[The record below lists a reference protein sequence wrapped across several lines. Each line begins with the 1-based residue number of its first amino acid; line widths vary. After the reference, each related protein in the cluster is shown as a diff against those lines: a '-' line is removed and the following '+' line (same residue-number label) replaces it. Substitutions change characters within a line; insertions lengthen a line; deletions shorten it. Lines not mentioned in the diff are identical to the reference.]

1 MGLCWL
7 ANYVMPAFLA
17 TFALLS
23 TCPQNPHTRTGVIVT
38 PSTSTLILTTITTT
52 AVGSA
57 TRLPIMRFS
66 TALPLLALSFLGPVL
81 ADLADSDLPPPP
93 PQQPEVAEIR
103 AKVDVTFPDNDS
115 PLGIT
120 IVNGRVA
127 RVNLEV
133 KNHES
138 HPITVEAVGGQL
150 RKHDRSTILRN
161 LTASKVATEIPAS
174 GVANVP
180 YSFVPNMHAQDV
192 VFELGVVFS
201 VKEGG
206 RVAQYTAYNGT
217 ISVAEPPTS
226 LLDPQIL
233 FLYLFILGVV
243 SGGGY
248 LAYQTWVVPML
259 PKPKRVRPTPVA
271 PAEAKTSSAE
281 VSKGGFDESWIPEH
295 HLKRPVAQKVRSGST
310 PKPKGAKKE

>member
-1 MGLCWL
+1 
-7 ANYVMPAFLA
+7 
-17 TFALLS
+17 
-23 TCPQNPHTRTGVIVT
+23 
-38 PSTSTLILTTITTT
+38 
-52 AVGSA
+52 
-57 TRLPIMRFS
+57 MRF
-66 TALPLLALSFLGPVL
+66 TAALPLLALSFIGPVL
-81 ADLADSDLPPPP
+81 ADLADSDLPPP
-93 PQQPEVAEIR
+93 QPKEPELAGDLR

-120 IVNGRVA
+120 FVNGHVA
-127 RVNLEV
+127 RVNLEIA
-133 KNHES
+133 NHEP

-150 RKHDRSTILRN
+150 RKLDRSTILRN

-201 VKEGG
+201 LKEGG
-206 RVAQYTAYNGT
+206 KVAQYTAYNST
-217 ISVAEPPTS
+217 ISIAEPPTS

-233 FLYLFILGVV
+233 FLYLFILGLV

-271 PAEAKTSSAE
+271 PVEAKTTSAE
-281 VSKGGFDESWIPEH
+281 VPKGGFDESWIPEH
-295 HLKRPVAQKVRSGST
+295 HLKRPVAQKVRSSGGT
-310 PKPKGAKKE
+310 PKPKGPKKE